1 MQVHQATVEALAQ
14 RVFMEVFT
22 PKAKVLEAPQ
32 AEVVDGLGVV
42 ANWRPMEFVARTDEE
57 ILACATRGLKII
69 QQALQE
75 LEQL

>member
-22 PKAKVLEAPQ
+22 PKAKVLEEPQ
-32 AEVVDGLGVV
+32 AEGMDSLEMV
-42 ANWRPMEFVARTDEE
+42 ANWKPMEFVARIDEE